1 MNFTLITPFILCSL
15 SWISVSG
22 SGFHTVRGRPGEE
35 VTLLISNISKYESV
49 TFWFRL
55 VNRTQISC
63 ISVMIRSDS
72 AAEFC
77 DGYGKENFEMRSNIS
92 NLFLKIKQV
101 ALSDSGLYFC
111 GFYTSGR
118 PIFSVIDLHVEGSD
132 EVIEDVKPKEADGV
146 TKLMNAILGGLIV
159 FLVIINGVVIK
170 VMRPPAAA
178 GEEAQQREGLDSSDL
193 RDAAL
198 SACSAAMRSRRPP
211 SQREVET
218 HVIYTAS
225 K

>member
-118 PIFSVIDLHVEGSD
+118 PIFSVIDLHVE
-132 EVIEDVKPKEADGV
+132 EADGV

>member
-63 ISVMIRSDS
+63 ISVMIKSDS

-118 PIFSVIDLHVEGSD
+118 PIFSVIDLHVE
-132 EVIEDVKPKEADGV
+132 EADGV